1 MSVSTSGIKS
11 TAASTPQ
18 ALEIEPEAAPA
29 PAQRPHQRPA
39 RRDPLLEAA
48 TAGGVLL
55 DSGSFSFKVMAS
67 VHLQASWDVLVETEK
82 LLFLNMT
89 KDVQRM

>member
-1 MSVSTSGIKS
+1 M
-11 TAASTPQ
+11 
-18 ALEIEPEAAPA
+18 EPEAA

-39 RRDPLLEAA
+39 RRDPLLDAA

-67 VHLQASWDVLVETEK
+67 LHMQASWDVLVGT
-82 LLFLNMT
+82 
-89 KDVQRM
+89 QR